1 MEKTLRLKA
10 EIRERTGTTA
20 AAEVRRQGRIPA
32 TVYGHKQD
40 PISISLD
47 RHNFVEGIHHG
58 SRVFDVQINKKV
70 EKLMVKDI
78 QYDHLGKSIIHTDLI
93 RVDVTETVKVF
104 VPVELKGTVKGAEH
118 GGILE
123 THADQLE
130 IECRVTNIPETIV
143 VSVKDVDVGDNLHA
157 GDVELPAGMKLIS
170 DPSTLIVTCSLVAA
184 AVAAGGAEVA
194 AEEAPVEPEVIGEK
208 PEAQEESSQQQEQK

>member
-1 MEKTLRLKA
+1 MEKTLRLEA

-20 AAEVRRQGRIPA
+20 AVEVRRQGRIPA

-40 PISISLD
+40 PVSISLD
-47 RHNFVEGIHHG
+47 GRNFLECLHHG

-70 EKLMVKDI
+70 EKMMVKGI
-78 QYDHLGKSIIHTDLI
+78 QYDHLGKDIIHADFI
-93 RVDVTETVKVF
+93 RVDVTETVKVS
-104 VPVELKGTVKGAEH
+104 VPVELKGTAKGSEH

-130 IECRVTNIPETIV
+130 IECRVTDIPETIV

-157 GDVELPAGMKLIS
+157 GDIELPAGMKLIS
-170 DPSTLIVTCSLVAA
+170 APSTLIVTCSLVAA
-184 AVAAGGAEVA
+184 AVAAGEAEVA
-194 AEEAPVEPEVIGEK
+194 EEEVSAEPEVIGEK
-208 PEAQEESSQQQEQK
+208 PEAGEESSQQQEQK